1 MLQNK
6 EQVLFHV
13 SQAWEVV
20 GSGSSA
26 NWQLMREVYAN
37 AAIRARFPAG
47 RSLKLNYRRAEA
59 GQWSLQATA
68 VWAEGPPPSG
78 YRTKENLDDLIRM
91 ASNLKFNRNLPSSL
105 FSKCRYSK
113 TFKFFKVYGFCFI
126 AVS

>member
-1 MLQNK
+1 MQNK

-47 RSLKLNYRRAEA
+47 RGLKLNYRRAEA

-78 YRTKENLDDLIRM
+78 YRTKENLDDMIRM